1 MWGRGLTGRIY
12 SSKARNSSW
21 INGHSIGGSESDRRE
36 MIAIKQ
42 IESLIIKKKIESELR
57 IILSKQSFKC
67 DTQGVYFV
75 GISKILFQTQ

>member
-12 SSKARNSSW
+12 SSKVRNRSW
-21 INGHSIGGSESDRRE
+21 INGHSIGGSESDRRK
-36 MIAIKQ
+36 MIAVKQ
-42 IESLIIKKKIESELR
+42 NESELR

-75 GISKILFQTQ
+75 SISKILFQTQ